1 MKIKILVLFLAIT
14 LSNTS
19 IASDQTGQVTNII
32 VREDGLHWI
41 YVSGTRSP
49 KPACA
54 GSNEYWMIKDENS
67 LVGKAHFSMIL
78 SAYMSGKTVAI
89 YGIGE
94 CTRWG
99 DGEDIHSIEISEGP
113 LQG

>member
-1 MKIKILVLFLAIT
+1 MKFKIVAFLLAIV

-19 IASDQTGQVTNII
+19 IASDQSGQITNII
-32 VREDGLHWI
+32 VRADGLHWI
-41 YVSGTRSP
+41 HVTGTRTA
-49 KPACA
+49 KPACT

-67 LVGKAHFSMIL
+67 LVGKAHFSMVL

-94 CTRWG
+94 CSRWS

-113 LQG
+113 FKG